1 MARIVIVGGVAG
13 GMSAATRLRRLS
25 EDAEIIVLEA
35 GPHVSFANCGLP
47 YFAGEIITDRDQLL
61 LQTPASLGARF
72 NLDVRVNSTVTAIDP
87 VAKTVT
93 VAVQPHAQVPD
104 SGTDPEIMDLSYDAL
119 VLSPGASPFVPE
131 IPGAELALTLR
142 DVTDVDVLVEQV
154 GQAKSAVIL
163 GGGFV
168 GLELAENL
176 VHRGLGVSVVELAD
190 QIMAPLD
197 PEMATVVAGH
207 LRDHKINVITG
218 AQAQEILP
226 NKVVLST
233 GQVLAADVT
242 VAAIGV
248 QPRGELAAAAGAA
261 MGARGAI
268 MVNDRMETSL
278 PGIYAVGDAVVKTDW
293 LTRQD
298 TLIPLANIANRQGRL
313 VADTIAQDLGLTQD
327 AGNQDFQAGEAS
339 IGTAV
344 VGLFD
349 LVAATTGWN
358 EKRLR
363 AQGRK
368 YRAIHTHPLNHA
380 GYYPGAQPMSLKLL
394 VDPETDLIL
403 GAQGVGG
410 DGVEKRIDILA
421 TAIAGG
427 ITASRLVNL
436 ELSYAPQFG
445 SAKDPVNML
454 GYVADNLRTGAT
466 KAIQWHELAARRES
480 GAVLVDVRTP
490 AEYANGAI
498 PGSINIPLDDLRER
512 HGELAGKELIVHC
525 QVGQRGHSAAR
536 LLTQLGYSVVN
547 LDGGW
552 KTWASVQRDPAR
564 TLVHAV

>member
-1 MARIVIVGGVAG
+1 MARIIIIGGVAG

-47 YFAGEIITDRDQLL
+47 YYAGEVITDRDQLL
-61 LQTPASLGARF
+61 LQTPDSLAARF
-72 NLDVRVNSTVTAIDP
+72 NLDVRVHATATAIDP

-93 VAVQPHAQVPD
+93 VRSQASGDNASPAAQTQD
-104 SGTDPEIMDLSYDAL
+104 TELTYDAL
-119 VLSPGASPFVPE
+119 VLSPGASPFVPQ

-142 DVTDVDVLVEQV
+142 DVTDVDTLVEQM

-176 VHRGLGVSVVELAD
+176 VHRGLDVSVVELAD

-197 PEMATVVAGH
+197 PEMAAVVTDH
-207 LRDHKINVITG
+207 LRQHKVSVFTG

-233 GQVLAADVT
+233 GQVLAADIT

-248 QPRGELAAAAGAA
+248 SPRGELAAAAGAA
-261 MGARGAI
+261 MGPRGAI
-268 MVNDRMETSL
+268 KVNDRMETSL
-278 PGIYAVGDAVVKTDW
+278 PGIYAVGDAVVKADW
-293 LTRQD
+293 LTAQE

-313 VADTIAQDLGLTQD
+313 VADVIAQDLGLTQD
-327 AGNQDFQAGEAS
+327 AGSQEFQAGEAS

-344 VGLFD
+344 VGLFGMT
-349 LVAATTGWN
+349 AATTGWN

-363 AQGRK
+363 TQGRQ

-410 DGVEKRIDILA
+410 DGVEKRIDVLA

-427 ITASRLVNL
+427 ITASRLANL

-466 KAIQWHELAARRES
+466 KAIQWHELEARIQA
-480 GAVLVDVRTP
+480 GAVLVDVRTA
-490 AEYANGAI
+490 AEHGAGSIPGAI
-498 PGSINIPLDDLRER
+498 NVPLDDLRER
-512 HGELAGKELIVHC
+512 HGELAGKDIIVHC
-525 QVGQRGHSAAR
+525 QVGQRGHTAAR
-536 LLTQLGYSVVN
+536 LLTQLGHSVVN

-552 KTWASVQRDPAR
+552 KTWASAHRN
-564 TLVHAV
+564 

>member
-47 YFAGEIITDRDQLL
+47 YYAGEVITDRDKLL
-61 LQTPASLGARF
+61 LQTPDSLAARF
-72 NLDVRVNSTVTAIDP
+72 NLDVRVHATATAIDP

-93 VAVQPHAQVPD
+93 VRSQASGDNASPAAQIQD
-104 SGTDPEIMDLSYDAL
+104 TELTYDAL
-119 VLSPGASPFVPE
+119 VLSPGASPFIPQ

-142 DVTDVDVLVEQV
+142 DVSDVDTLVEQM

-176 VHRGLGVSVVELAD
+176 VHRGLDVSVVELAD

-197 PEMATVVAGH
+197 PEMAAVVTDH
-207 LRDHKINVITG
+207 LRQHKVSVITG

-233 GQVLAADVT
+233 GQVLPADIT

-248 QPRGELAAAAGAA
+248 SPRGELAAAAGAA
-261 MGARGAI
+261 MGPRGAI
-268 MVNDRMETSL
+268 KVNNRMETSL

-293 LTRQD
+293 LTAQE

-313 VADTIAQDLGLTQD
+313 VADVIAQDLGLSQA
-327 AGNQDFQAGEAS
+327 AGSQEFQAGEAS

-344 VGLFD
+344 VGLFGMT
-349 LVAATTGWN
+349 AATTGWN

-363 AQGRK
+363 AQGRQ

-410 DGVEKRIDILA
+410 DGVEKRIDVLA

-427 ITASRLVNL
+427 ITASRLANL

-466 KAIQWHELAARRES
+466 KAIQWHELDTRIQA
-480 GAVLVDVRTP
+480 GAVLVDVRTA
-490 AEYANGAI
+490 AEHATGSIPGAI
-498 PGSINIPLDDLRER
+498 NVPLDDLRER
-512 HGELAGKELIVHC
+512 HGELARKDIIVHC
-525 QVGQRGHSAAR
+525 QVGQRGHTAAR
-536 LLTQLGYSVVN
+536 LLTQLGHSVVN

-552 KTWASVQRDPAR
+552 KTWASAHRD
-564 TLVHAV
+564 

>member
-47 YFAGEIITDRDQLL
+47 YFAGEVIADRDQLL

-72 NLDVRVNSTVTAIDP
+72 NLDVRVNSMVTAIDP
-87 VAKTVT
+87 VTKTVT
-93 VAVQPHAQVPD
+93 IASGAQAYDFKNAAEATPA
-104 SGTDPEIMDLSYDAL
+104 TTKLSYDAL
-119 VLSPGASPFVPE
+119 VLSPGASPYVPQ
-131 IPGAELALTLR
+131 IPGADRALTLR
-142 DVTDVDVLVEQV
+142 DVTDVDVLVEQI

-176 VHRGLGVSVVELAD
+176 VHRGLDVSVVELAD

-197 PEMATVVAGH
+197 LEMAAVVTAH
-207 LRDHKINVITG
+207 LKQHNVNVITG

-226 NKVVLST
+226 NKVVLNT
-233 GQVLAADVT
+233 GQVLAADIT

-248 QPRGELAAAAGAA
+248 QPRGELAAAAGAN

-268 MVNDRMETSL
+268 VVNDRMETSL
-278 PGIYAVGDAVVKTDW
+278 PGVYAVGDAVTKTDW
-293 LTRQD
+293 LTSHD

-313 VADTIAQDLGLTQD
+313 VADVIAQELGLGQA
-327 AGNQDFQAGEAS
+327 AGSQEFQAGDAS

-344 VGLFD
+344 VGLFGQ
-349 LVAATTGWN
+349 VAATTGWN

-363 AQGRK
+363 AHGME

-380 GYYPGAQPMSLKLL
+380 GYYPGAVAMSLKLL
-394 VDPETDLIL
+394 VDPVTDLIL

-410 DGVEKRIDILA
+410 DGVEKRIDIIA

-427 ITASRLVNL
+427 ITASRLANL

-454 GYVADNLRTGAT
+454 GYVADNLRTGVT
-466 KAIQWHELAARRES
+466 KAVQWHELDALREA

-498 PGSINIPLDDLRER
+498 PGSFNVPLDDLRER
-512 HGELAGKELIVHC
+512 HGELAGKKLIVHC
-525 QVGQRGHSAAR
+525 QVGQRGHTAAR
-536 LLTQLGYSVVN
+536 LLTQLGHNVSN

-552 KTWASVQRDPAR
+552 KTWSSANQG
-564 TLVHAV
+564 